1 MPTSKSPVVVAGL
14 PVLRFRNQWFAVVPR
29 PFEPERQSEDVAW
42 NQIQKQNLSWHSQER
57 KVARLLANVASE

>member
-1 MPTSKSPVVVAGL
+1 MPTSPPRKVVAGL
-14 PVLRFRNQWFAVVPR
+14 PVLRYRNQWFAVLSR
-29 PFEPERQSEDVAW
+29 PYESERQSEDEAW